1 MNEKTILLKN
11 IRPNDYNPNEM
22 TDDQFEELVREV
34 KHLGKPPKP
43 IILRNKGEF
52 FEIVD
57 GEHSYRALMKLE
69 HQVLQEGWY
78 EIVDYDDIEAKRQT
92 YKRNLGGTNNPVM
105 LGQMFAKA
113 LEESGMSNRQLA
125 EKWGISEGTVRNY
138 LFYASASKL
147 RNDYANLAKLSTNQI
162 RLYLKIAEYAKEIA
176 DYWFSCGAI
185 EDALIWFSDEKFDE
199 KNLTLIESYFIEI
212 MKQGAEKTLSYKTD
226 FIPLNLTPDDQK
238 KYTQRFKNGIKRA
251 YKMARLRKRMETYFN
266 LGNDSGQKATEY
278 LDLYFNH
285 PLSLKLPEDQ
295 KNTIFS
301 LIIKKTDNKLE
312 FVLTPEELKQCMEL
326 EKDEGYRTV
335 INKVRFL
342 IAKKY
347 NIAPSEIKVDSAY
360 GGIERHLDD
369 LEIEMKAPDYV
380 KQAKWP
386 ITRTFKVAFL
396 GIKFEDEELR
406 KTQWEFFQKRWRG
419 SDFNKVDEYDHY
431 AVKEK
436 MLEILKTT
444 ERKKQEEK
452 DNEALREKSEAELAE
467 IFVEKISGIF
477 NADEDAKKTFTDK
490 LVNNFSKNFLYLFVY
505 LANKYYEEKQWQARY
520 KSMIEGIRNS
530 SRSKTESKS

>member
-1 MNEKTILLKN
+1 MEKTIPLNN
-11 IRPNDYNPNEM
+11 IKPNSYNPNEM
-22 TDDQFEELVREV
+22 TSEQFEELVKEV

-57 GEHSYRALMKLE
+57 GEHSYRALRELNYQE
-69 HQVLQEGWY
+69 LQESWY

-92 YKRNLGGTNNPVM
+92 YKRNLGGTNNPVK
-105 LGQMFAKA
+105 LGQMFAKT
-113 LEESGMSNRQLA
+113 LQESGMSNRQLA
-125 EKWGISEGTVRNY
+125 EKWGISEGTIRNY

-147 RNDYANLAKLSTNQI
+147 RNDYANLAKLNKKQVK
-162 RLYLKIAEYAKEIA
+162 LYLNIAEYAKPVA
-176 DYWFSCGAI
+176 DYWLTCGAI

-199 KNLTLIESYFIEI
+199 KNLTLIASYFIEI

-226 FIPLNLTPDDQK
+226 FIPLNLSPGDQK
-238 KYTQRFKNGIKRA
+238 RCIQKFKNGIKRA
-251 YKMARLRKRMETYFN
+251 YKMARLKKRMAAYFN
-266 LGNDSGQKATEY
+266 LGNDSSQKVTEY

-285 PLSLKLPEDQ
+285 PLSLKMPEVQ
-295 KNTIFS
+295 KDTLFS
-301 LIIKKTDNKLE
+301 LVIKRTENKLE
-312 FVLTPEELKQCMEL
+312 FILTPEELKQCMEL
-326 EKDEGYRTV
+326 GKDEGYKTV
-335 INKVRFL
+335 IDKVRVL

-347 NIAPSEIKVDSAY
+347 NIVPSEIKVDSD
-360 GGIERHLDD
+360 GGIERQLDD

-396 GIKFEDEELR
+396 GIKVEDEELR
-406 KTQWEFFQKRWRG
+406 KTHWELLEKRWTS
-419 SDFNKVDEYDHY
+419 SDFNRVDEHDQY

-467 IFVEKISGIF
+467 IFVKKTSGIF
-477 NADEDAKKTFTDK
+477 DADEAAKKTFIEK
-490 LVNNFSKNFLYLFVY
+490 LVNNFSKDFLYLFVY
-505 LANKYYEEKQWQARY
+505 LASKYYDERQWQEKY
-520 KSMIEGIRNS
+520 KAILEGIHTVM
-530 SRSKTESKS
+530 KPMK